1 MSGTRRYRLALGLAL
16 GSSLAFLAFLL
27 ARPVGDD
34 GVKLV
39 ANLAR
44 LLAPVVAAA
53 SCAVAAAAGTGRTR
67 RALTLLAA
75 SAGSW
80 AVGQATWGWYEHVA
94 QRELPFPS
102 LADFGY
108 LVAIPLAAAAMLA
121 FPGRAERAVLQ
132 ARSLLDG
139 AVIATAL
146 LYSSWALVLGP
157 VFRAGHT
164 GVLEQAIALA
174 YPFGDVILVTVV
186 FVVVARI
193 RVGGAPVLL
202 LGAGLV
208 SLAVA
213 DTGFAYLTQEGSY
226 RTGGPDRRRLVPRLP
241 AGGGGRLPALGRRDH
256 LGRAAAGPAPDPA
269 AVLPPGPGRGH
280 LGHPAAA
287 RPDQRAVPVLDL
299 RRPGAA
305 DRRPPAADRARQPG
319 PQPPAGGHGRPA
331 GAPGVS

>member
-1 MSGTRRYRLALGLAL
+1 MRGNGRYRVALGLAL
-16 GSSLAFLAFLL
+16 GSSLAFLVFLL

-39 ANLAR
+39 ANLAQ

-53 SCAVAAAAGTGRTR
+53 SCAVAAVSGTGRTR
-67 RALTLLAA
+67 RAWALLAA

-80 AVGQATWGWYEHVA
+80 ALGQATWVWYEHVA

-108 LVAIPLAAAAMLA
+108 LTAIPLAAAAMLA

-139 AVIATAL
+139 AVIATSL

-164 GVLEQAIALA
+164 SVLEQAIALA
-174 YPFGDVILVTVV
+174 YPLGDVVLVTVV

-226 RTGGPDRRRLVPRLP
+226 RTGVPTDVGWFLGYLLV
-241 AGGGGRLPALGRRDH
+241 A
-256 LGRAAAGPAPDPA
+256 
-269 AVLPPGPGRGH
+269 
-280 LGHPAAA
+280 AAA
-287 RPDQRAVPVLDL
+287 RRPATVGITWVG
-299 RRPGAA
+299 RRPGRLQILLPYCPLALA
-305 DRRPPAADRARQPG
+305 VATSATLQLRGESSGPFLYWSFVVLVLLIVGRQLLTVLDNQSLKPAPS
-319 PQPPAGGHGRPA
+319 GHGRPA
-331 GAPGVS
+331 RAPGVP